1 MGGQMA
7 NYSDNIKGA
16 LLMVASMAAFT
27 FNDVFVKLLGAD
39 LPLFQVLMLR
49 GMLTSFCI
57 FLLCIYFKAWTF
69 DIALKDWRLIGLRSL
84 GDIGASYFF
93 LTALFNMPL
102 ANATAILQ
110 LLPLTVAVGGLLFF
124 QEVIG
129 WRRALAIAIGFGG
142 MFLIVRPGIEGFNH
156 YSFYAL
162 IAVGFVTLRD
172 LVTRKIDRE
181 VPSLMVT
188 FFNAVSICLYSSLA
202 MFWVEW
208 VPVGSTNAAYLVTA
222 AFLVSAAYLLSVL
235 VMRQG
240 EVSFVAPFRY
250 TGLIWALVLGWIF
263 FDHWP
268 DTLTLI
274 GAGVIVMSGLFTMWR
289 ETKTKSRTKPL

>member
-1 MGGQMA
+1 
-7 NYSDNIKGA
+7 
-16 LLMVASMAAFT
+16 MVASMAAFT

-57 FLLCIYFKAWTF
+57 FLLCMYFKAWTF
-69 DIALKDWRLIGLRSL
+69 DIALKDWWLIGLRSL

-110 LLPLTVAVGGLLFF
+110 LLPLTVALGGLLFF

-208 VPVGSTNAAYLVTA
+208 VPVGSTDAAYLVTA
-222 AFLVSAAYLLSVL
+222 ALLVSAAYLLSVL

-268 DTLTLI
+268 DRLTLI

-289 ETKTKSRTKPL
+289 ETKTRSRTKPL

>member
-1 MGGQMA
+1 
-7 NYSDNIKGA
+7 
-16 LLMVASMAAFT
+16 
-27 FNDVFVKLLGAD
+27 
-39 LPLFQVLMLR
+39 
-49 GMLTSFCI
+49 
-57 FLLCIYFKAWTF
+57 
-69 DIALKDWRLIGLRSL
+69 
-84 GDIGASYFF
+84 
-93 LTALFNMPL
+93 MPL

-110 LLPLTVAVGGLLFF
+110 LLPLTVALGGLLFF

-188 FFNAVSICLYSSLA
+188 FFNALSICLYSSLA

-208 VPVGSTNAAYLVTA
+208 VPVGSTNAAYLITA

-268 DTLTLI
+268 DMLTLI
-274 GAGVIVMSGLFTMWR
+274 GAGVIVISGLFTMWR

>member
-1 MGGQMA
+1 
-7 NYSDNIKGA
+7 
-16 LLMVASMAAFT
+16 MVASMAAFT

-110 LLPLTVAVGGLLFF
+110 LLPLTVALGGLLFF

-142 MFLIVRPGIEGFNH
+142 MFLIVRPGIEGFNQ

-172 LVTRKIDRE
+172 LITRKIDRE

>member
-1 MGGQMA
+1 
-7 NYSDNIKGA
+7 
-16 LLMVASMAAFT
+16 MVASMAAFT

-110 LLPLTVAVGGLLFF
+110 LLPLTVALGGLLFF

-142 MFLIVRPGIEGFNH
+142 MFLIVRPGIEGFNQ

-172 LVTRKIDRE
+172 LITRKIDRE

-240 EVSFVAPFRY
+240 EVSFVAPSRY

>member
-7 NYSDNIKGA
+7 NYSDNIRGA

-110 LLPLTVAVGGLLFF
+110 LLPLIVALGGLLFF

-162 IAVGFVTLRD
+162 IAVGFVTVRD

-263 FDHWP
+263 FDH
-268 DTLTLI
+268 
-274 GAGVIVMSGLFTMWR
+274 
-289 ETKTKSRTKPL
+289 

>member
-1 MGGQMA
+1 
-7 NYSDNIKGA
+7 
-16 LLMVASMAAFT
+16 MVASMAAFT

-110 LLPLTVAVGGLLFF
+110 LLPLTVALGGLLFF
-124 QEVIG
+124 QEVVG

-222 AFLVSAAYLLSVL
+222 ALLVSAAYLLSVL

-268 DTLTLI
+268 DRLTLI

>member
-1 MGGQMA
+1 
-7 NYSDNIKGA
+7 
-16 LLMVASMAAFT
+16 MVASMAAFT

-57 FLLCIYFKAWTF
+57 FLLCMYFKAWTF

-110 LLPLTVAVGGLLFF
+110 LLPLTVALGGLLFF

-142 MFLIVRPGIEGFNH
+142 MFLIVRPGIEGFNQ

-172 LVTRKIDRE
+172 LITRKIDRE

-274 GAGVIVMSGLFTMWR
+274 GAGVIVISGLFTMWR

>member
-1 MGGQMA
+1 
-7 NYSDNIKGA
+7 
-16 LLMVASMAAFT
+16 MVASMAAFT

-110 LLPLTVAVGGLLFF
+110 LLPLTVAMGGLLFF

-129 WRRALAIAIGFGG
+129 WRRALAIAFGFGG

-188 FFNAVSICLYSSLA
+188 FFNALSICLYSSLA

-240 EVSFVAPFRY
+240 EVSFIAPFRY

-268 DTLTLI
+268 DKLTLI
-274 GAGVIVMSGLFTMWR
+274 GAGVIVLSGLFTMWR
-289 ETKTKSRTKPL
+289 ETQVKARTKPL

>member
-1 MGGQMA
+1 
-7 NYSDNIKGA
+7 
-16 LLMVASMAAFT
+16 MVASMAAFT

-69 DIALKDWRLIGLRSL
+69 NIALKDWRLIGLRSL

-110 LLPLTVAVGGLLFF
+110 LLPLTVALGGLLFF

-142 MFLIVRPGIEGFNH
+142 MFLIVRPGIEGFNQ

-172 LVTRKIDRE
+172 LITRKIDRE

>member
-1 MGGQMA
+1 
-7 NYSDNIKGA
+7 
-16 LLMVASMAAFT
+16 
-27 FNDVFVKLLGAD
+27 
-39 LPLFQVLMLR
+39 LMLR

-69 DIALKDWRLIGLRSL
+69 NIAPRDWRLIGLRSL

-110 LLPLTVAVGGLLFF
+110 LLPLTVALGGLLFF

-172 LVTRKIDRE
+172 LVTRKISRE

-188 FFNAVSICLYSSLA
+188 FFNALSICLYSSIA

-208 VPVGSTNAAYLVTA
+208 VPVGSTNIVYLVTA

-240 EVSFVAPFRY
+240 DVSFIAPFRY
-250 TGLIWALVLGWIF
+250 TGLIWALVLGLIF

-289 ETKTKSRTKPL
+289 ETQIRARTKPL